1 MAGMPMPGRGGP
13 NMAMYMGKAPRAE
26 DTRGTLLQLWRYLA
40 HHRMSLIVTAVLV
53 MLATGL
59 NLLWPYLMGV
69 AIDSSLTRGDL
80 GELARICGAML
91 LVFVLL
97 SGVSWLQI
105 YIMAGVAQETVAE
118 IRGDLF
124 ARLQLLPLKVY
135 DGRSHGE
142 LMSRLTNDVENI
154 NAVLS
159 ESITQLFGG
168 VLTIAGVTVAMLWLN
183 PLLAA
188 VTLLTMPPLILLML
202 RLVIPRTRAGFRAQQ
217 QTLGELNGWIEE
229 SVSGQRVIVA
239 YGRQAAALET
249 FDAANQSFRGAS
261 TQAQIYSG
269 FLGPLNNFIFNVSLA
284 LVVSA
289 GGALAALGLAT
300 VGEIATFINYS
311 RQFGRPLNDLAA
323 LYNTIQGA
331 IAGAERVFALMAE
344 PSEFEEETPKKPA
357 PGSFRGDVVLDD
369 VSFSYV
375 AGTPVLKH
383 VSLHARP
390 GQTVALV
397 GPTGAGKTT
406 IVNLLMRFYDVDS
419 GRISIDG
426 VDIRQIPKEEL
437 RRQLGIVLQDTY
449 LFTGTVLENIR
460 YGRLEASDEE
470 VMAAARL
477 ANAEQFIHRLP
488 QGYATVLSERAGNIS
503 QGQRQLL
510 AIARA
515 ILADPAILVLDEATS
530 SVDTRTEQHIQEAML
545 RLMAGRTAF
554 VIAHR
559 LSTIREADQILVLR
573 GGELVER
580 GRHAE
585 LLEMNG
591 FYAELYAS
599 QFAHAGAA
607 VPAA

>member
-1 MAGMPMPGRGGP
+1 
-13 NMAMYMGKAPRAE
+13 
-26 DTRGTLLQLWRYLA
+26 
-40 HHRMSLIVTAVLV
+40 
-53 MLATGL
+53 
-59 NLLWPYLMGV
+59 
-69 AIDSSLTRGDL
+69 
-80 GELARICGAML
+80 
-91 LVFVLL
+91 
-97 SGVSWLQI
+97 
-105 YIMAGVAQETVAE
+105 
-118 IRGDLF
+118 
-124 ARLQLLPLKVY
+124 
-135 DGRSHGE
+135 
-142 LMSRLTNDVENI
+142 
-154 NAVLS
+154 
-159 ESITQLFGG
+159 
-168 VLTIAGVTVAMLWLN
+168 MLWLN

-188 VTLLTMPPLILLML
+188 VTLLTLPPMIFALL
-202 RLVIPRTRAGFRAQQ
+202 RLVVPRTRAGFRARQ

-249 FDAANQSFRGAS
+249 FDAANQSFRHAS
-261 TQAQIYSG
+261 AQAQIYSG
-269 FLGPLNNFIFNVSLA
+269 FLGPLNNFVFNVSLA

-311 RQFGRPLNDLAA
+311 RQFGRPLNDMAA

-344 PSEFEEETPKKPA
+344 PSEFEELPENARLGAETHAA
-357 PGSFRGDVVLDD
+357 PFLGDVVLDD

-375 AGTPVLKH
+375 EGTPVLTH
-383 VSLHARP
+383 VSLHAEK

-406 IVNLLMRFYDVDS
+406 IVNLLMRFYEVDS
-419 GRISIDG
+419 GRICIDG
-426 VDIRQIPKEEL
+426 RELRNMPKDEL

-449 LFTGTVLENIR
+449 LFTGSVLENIR

-470 VMAAARL
+470 VKAAARL

-488 QGYATVLSERAGNIS
+488 QGYDTVLSERAGNIS

-573 GGELVER
+573 QGEIVER
-580 GRHAE
+580 GRHEE

-591 FYAELYAS
+591 FYAQLYAS
-599 QFAHAGAA
+599 QFGRAA
-607 VPAA
+607 PAEVMAAYEKISNTEDDE

>member
-1 MAGMPMPGRGGP
+1 
-13 NMAMYMGKAPRAE
+13 MYMGKTARAE
-26 DTRGTLLQLWRYLA
+26 DTHGTLRKLWGYLS
-40 HHRMSLIVTAVLV
+40 HHRRGLILTAILV
-53 MLATGL
+53 VIGTAL

-69 AIDSSLTRGDL
+69 AIDSSLRHGDL
-80 GELARICGAML
+80 GELLRVCAAM
-91 LVFVLL
+91 VGIFVAL
-97 SGVSWLQI
+97 SAVTWLQI

-118 IRGDLF
+118 IRHDLF

-135 DGRSHGE
+135 DQRAHGE

-154 NAVLS
+154 NVVLS
-159 ESITQLFGG
+159 ESITQLFSG
-168 VLTIAGVTVAMLWLN
+168 VLSLVGVTLAMLWLN

-188 VTLLTMPPLILLML
+188 VTLLTLPPMIFVLL
-202 RLVIPRTRAGFRAQQ
+202 RLVVPRTRAGFRARQ

-249 FDAANQSFRGAS
+249 FDAANQLYRHAS
-261 TQAQIYSG
+261 AQAQIYSG
-269 FLGPLNNFIFNVSLA
+269 FLGPLNNFVFNVSLA

-311 RQFGRPLNDLAA
+311 RQFGRPLNDMAA

-344 PSEFEEETPKKPA
+344 PSEFEELPA
-357 PGSFRGDVVLDD
+357 GAAKSPFRGDVVLDD
-369 VSFSYV
+369 VSFSYDE
-375 AGTPVLKH
+375 GTPVIKH
-383 VSLHARP
+383 VSLHAEK

-406 IVNLLMRFYDVDS
+406 IVNLLMRFYEVDS
-419 GRISIDG
+419 GRICIDG
-426 VDIRQIPKEEL
+426 MDIRDLPKEDL

-449 LFTGTVLENIR
+449 LFTGSVLENIR

-470 VMAAARL
+470 VKAAARL

-488 QGYATVLSERAGNIS
+488 QGYDTILSERAGNIS

-530 SVDTRTEQHIQEAML
+530 SVDTRTEQHIQDAML

-573 GGELVER
+573 QGEIVER
-580 GRHAE
+580 GRHEE

-591 FYAELYAS
+591 FYAQLYAS
-599 QFAHAGAA
+599 QFGRAA
-607 VPAA
+607 PAEVMAAYENISNTEDDE

>member
-1 MAGMPMPGRGGP
+1 MF
-13 NMAMYMGKAPRAE
+13 MGKVAHAE
-26 DTRGTLLQLWRYLA
+26 DTRGTLRKLWGYLS
-40 HHRMSLIVTAVLV
+40 HHRKGLILSGVLV
-53 MLATGL
+53 VFGTGL

-69 AIDSSLTRGDL
+69 AIDSSLARGDL
-80 GELARICGAML
+80 GELLRVCAAMVV
-91 LVFVLL
+91 VFVVL
-97 SGVSWLQI
+97 SLVTWLQI

-118 IRGDLF
+118 IRRDLF
-124 ARLQLLPLKVY
+124 ARLQILPLKVY
-135 DGRSHGE
+135 DQRAHGE
-142 LMSRLTNDVENI
+142 LMSRMTNDVENI

-159 ESITQLFGG
+159 ESITQFFSG
-168 VLTIAGVTVAMLWLN
+168 VLSIVGVTLAMLWLN

-188 VTLLTMPPLILLML
+188 VTLLTMPTMIFIVLG
-202 RLVIPRTRAGFRAQQ
+202 LVVPRTRAGFRAQQ

-229 SVSGQRVIVA
+229 SISSQRVIVA
-239 YGRQAAALET
+239 YGRQEAALET
-249 FDAANQSFRGAS
+249 FDATNQAFRRAS
-261 TQAQIYSG
+261 TQAEIFSG
-269 FLGPLNNFIFNVSLA
+269 FMGPLNNFIFNVSLA
-284 LVVSA
+284 LVVAA

-311 RQFGRPLNDLAA
+311 RQFGRPLNDMAA
-323 LYNTIQGA
+323 LYNMIQGA

-344 PSEFEEETPKKPA
+344 PSELEQQDA
-357 PGSFRGDVVLDD
+357 ASAQAAQVGGDVILED

-375 AGTPVLKH
+375 EGTPVIKH
-383 VSLHARP
+383 VSLHAEK

-406 IVNLLMRFYDVDS
+406 IVNLLMRFYEVDS
-419 GRISIDG
+419 GRICIDG
-426 VDIRQIPKEEL
+426 VDIRQIRKEDL

-449 LFTGTVLENIR
+449 LFTGSVLENIR

-470 VMAAARL
+470 VKAAARL

-488 QGYATVLSERAGNIS
+488 QGYDTILSERAGNIS

-573 GGELVER
+573 QGEIVER
-580 GRHAE
+580 GQHAD

-591 FYAELYAS
+591 FYAQLYAS
-599 QFAHAGAA
+599 QFGREAPA
-607 VPAA
+607 VDSSHSNNFAIV